1 MIPAGAGPR
10 KAHIGASGECSREI
24 VASRTVKI
32 YTKTGDAGETS
43 LFGGGRVPKDA
54 TRVSAY
60 GAVDELNASIGWA
73 IVVEPGT
80 FEQNLLESIQADLF
94 AVGARLARPDSGPVE
109 KTLAKANL
117 TDGRVGALEDA
128 IDRVEAML
136 EPLRNFVL
144 PGGTAKA
151 AALHVSRAACRRAER
166 AIVLLDHS
174 EPVAPQILRY
184 MNRLSDLLF
193 VLARFA
199 NHQAGVSDRT
209 W

>member
-10 KAHIGASGECSREI
+10 KAHLRASGECTGEI

-73 IVVEPGT
+73 VVVEPRT
-80 FEQNLLESIQADLF
+80 FEQDVLESIQADLF
-94 AVGARLARPDSGPVE
+94 AVGARLASPDPERVE
-109 KTLAKANL
+109 KTLAKASL
-117 TDGRVGALEDA
+117 PDERVGALEDA
-128 IDRVEAML
+128 IDRVDAVL
-136 EPLRNFVL
+136 EPLRSFVL
-144 PGGTAKA
+144 PGGTPKA

-166 AIVLLDHS
+166 AIVLLHHS
-174 EPVAPQILRY
+174 EPVAPEILRY
-184 MNRLSDLLF
+184 INRLSDLLF
-193 VLARFA
+193 VLARYA